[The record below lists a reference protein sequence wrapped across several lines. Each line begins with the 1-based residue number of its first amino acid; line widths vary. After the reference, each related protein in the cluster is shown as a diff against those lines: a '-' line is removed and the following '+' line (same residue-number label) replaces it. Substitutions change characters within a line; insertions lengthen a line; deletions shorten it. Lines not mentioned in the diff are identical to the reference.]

1 MIDETTLTSRI
12 TQQYAGRSLIDFL
25 SGRFRYRG
33 REEWAALI
41 AAGKVVVNGSASD
54 ADRPL
59 AKGDLVAYTI
69 LLEEPPVDGN
79 IAILHD
85 EESFL
90 VADKPGNLPAHA
102 DGRFIKNTF
111 IWMIR
116 ERYAAQGFAGKLNL
130 VHRLD
135 RETSGVMLVSKIE
148 SAHRGLMR
156 QFGAG
161 TVEKEYR
168 AIVRGVVAADAFE
181 VGGYIVPDRA
191 SGISIKKRVVDDE
204 EPGAKR
210 AVTRF
215 EVIER
220 LERFTL
226 LRCVPLTGRTNQI
239 RVHLAHA
246 GYPIAGDKLYGRT
259 DEEFL
264 AYVHAVKAG
273 EYDPR
278 PWLEAPRHLLHAARL
293 SFDHPVT
300 RERLCFEAPVPED
313 MRRFIFEA
321 GSSASSAARP

>member
-1 MIDETTLTSRI
+1 MGLGSLRAAIDYPEQAKSYEIRK
-12 TQQYAGRSLIDFL
+12 YAPD
-25 SGRFRYRG
+25 
-33 REEWAALI
+33 
-41 AAGKVVVNGSASD
+41 
-54 ADRPL
+54 
-59 AKGDLVAYTI
+59 I
-69 LLEEPPVDGN
+69 LLFANLGAVQLNYGYTLEDCKRAVE
-79 IAILHD
+79 
-85 EESFL
+85 L
-90 VADKPGNLPAHA
+90 V
-102 DGRFIKNTF
+102 
-111 IWMIR
+111 
-116 ERYAAQGFAGKLNL
+116 
-130 VHRLD
+130 
-135 RETSGVMLVSKIE
+135 
-148 SAHRGLMR
+148 
-156 QFGAG
+156 
-161 TVEKEYR
+161 
-168 AIVRGVVAADAFE
+168 GVVAADAFE

-321 GSSASSAARP
+321 GSSASCATRP